1 MLNVSSHFSMRDT
14 VLFGIY
20 DAIQSGLYV
29 DRHPG
34 FHSKFR
40 SRQEGNCCQ
49 IYKIVFKELRRSSGL
64 NPSFKNQANN
74 IAKYWNASGVLWLV
88 SRFSFFLLFNRNY
101 GC

>member
-1 MLNVSSHFSMRDT
+1 MLNVSSHFSMSDT

-20 DAIQSGLYV
+20 DAIQGGCNI

-34 FHSKFR
+34 FHLKFR

-64 NPSFKNQANN
+64 NPAFKNQSIN
-74 IAKYWNASGVLWLV
+74 IA
-88 SRFSFFLLFNRNY
+88 
-101 GC
+101 

>member
-1 MLNVSSHFSMRDT
+1 MLNVSSHFSMSDT

-20 DAIQSGLYV
+20 DAIQGGCNI

-34 FHSKFR
+34 FHLKFR

-64 NPSFKNQANN
+64 NPAFTNQANN
-74 IAKYWNASGVLWLV
+74 SA
-88 SRFSFFLLFNRNY
+88 
-101 GC
+101 